1 MFKSQEISYKVQISA
16 SLDKYGSVKLLFPHG
31 KICLWREAK
40 PLLDEHRVLQVP
52 LLLLFPFTCPATNRH
67 LTLQLQ

>member
-16 SLDKYGSVKLLFPHG
+16 SLDKCGSVKLLFPHG
-31 KICLWREAK
+31 KIWLGSEA
-40 PLLDEHRVLQVP
+40 PFRRAQGVLQVS